1 MNKIVFATGNPNKIK
16 EVKELLNN
24 EFEIIGL
31 KDIGC
36 HEDIPETQPT
46 IEGNALQK
54 ARYVVENYKVNCFAE
69 DTGLEIESLNMEPGV
84 FSARYAGPQR
94 SSEDNMNLVLEKL
107 KTKDNRNAR
116 FKTVVAL
123 IIDGEEFTFEGIVNG
138 KIAFEKTGKDGFGYD
153 PIFLPEDKKISF
165 AEMSSAEKNK
175 ISHRGRAVRK
185 LIEWLSEKYNSLTIN
200 RTN

>member
-1 MNKIVFATGNPNKIK
+1 MKKIVFATGNPNKIK
-16 EVKELLNN
+16 EVKELLGNQ
-24 EFEIIGL
+24 FEIIGL

-54 ARYVVENYKVNCFAE
+54 ARYVVENYGVNCFAE

-94 SSEDNMNLVLEKL
+94 NSVDNMKLVLEKL
-107 KTKDNRNAR
+107 KNHDNRNAR

-123 IIDGEEFTFEGIVNG
+123 IIDGEEFTFEGIVTG
-138 KIAFEKTGKDGFGYD
+138 EISHEKTGDGGFGYD
-153 PIFLPEDKKISF
+153 PIFLPEDQKISF
-165 AEMSSAEKNK
+165 AEMGSTEKNK

-185 LIEWLSEKYNSLTIN
+185 LIEWL
-200 RTN
+200 TNKHN

>member
-1 MNKIVFATGNPNKIK
+1 MKKIIFATGNPNKIK

-24 EFEIIGL
+24 KFEIIGL
-31 KDIGC
+31 QDIGC
-36 HEDIPETQPT
+36 QEDIPETQPT

-54 ARYVVENYKVNCFAE
+54 ARYVVDNYDVNCFAE
-69 DTGLEIESLNMEPGV
+69 DTGLEIESLNMAPGV
-84 FSARYAGPQR
+84 YSARYAGEQR

-107 KTKDNRNAR
+107 KNQDNRKAR

-153 PIFLPEDKKISF
+153 PIFLPEDQKISF
-165 AEMSSAEKNK
+165 AEMGSAEKNE

-185 LIEWLSEKYNSLTIN
+185 LIAWLED
-200 RTN
+200 

>member
-1 MNKIVFATGNPNKIK
+1 MKKIVFATGNPNKIK
-16 EVKELLNN
+16 EVKELLGNQ
-24 EFEIIGL
+24 FEIIGL

-54 ARYVVENYKVNCFAE
+54 ARYVVENYGVNCFAE

-94 SSEDNMNLVLEKL
+94 NSVDNMKLVLEKL
-107 KTKDNRNAR
+107 KNHDNRNAR

-138 KIAFEKTGKDGFGYD
+138 EISHEKTGDGGFGYD
-153 PIFLPEDKKISF
+153 PIFLPEDQKISF
-165 AEMSSAEKNK
+165 AEMGSTEKNK

-185 LIEWLSEKYNSLTIN
+185 LIEWL
-200 RTN
+200 TNKHN

>member
-1 MNKIVFATGNPNKIK
+1 MKKIVFATSNPNKIK

-24 EFEIIGL
+24 QFEIIGL
-31 KDIGC
+31 QDIGC

-54 ARYVVENYKVNCFAE
+54 ARYVLDNYGVNCFAE

-84 FSARYAGPQR
+84 YSARYAGKQR

-107 KTKDNRNAR
+107 KTQDNRKAR

-138 KIAFEKTGKDGFGYD
+138 TIALEKTGEDGFGYD
-153 PIFLPEDKKISF
+153 PIFQPMGYDKTF
-165 AEMSSAEKNK
+165 AELSSDVKNS
-175 ISHRGRAVRK
+175 ISHRGIAMKK
-185 LIEWLSEKYNSLTIN
+185 LIDFLKTL
-200 RTN
+200 

>member
-1 MNKIVFATGNPNKIK
+1 MKKIIFVTGNPNKIK

-24 EFEIIGL
+24 KFEIIGL
-31 KDIGC
+31 QDIGC
-36 HEDIPETQPT
+36 QEDIPETQPT

-54 ARYVVENYKVNCFAE
+54 ARYVVDNYDVNCFAE
-69 DTGLEIESLNMEPGV
+69 DTGLEIESLNMAPGV
-84 FSARYAGPQR
+84 YSARYAGEQR

-107 KTKDNRNAR
+107 KNQDNRKAR

-153 PIFLPEDKKISF
+153 PIFLPEDQKISF
-165 AEMSSAEKNK
+165 AEMGSAEKNE

-185 LIEWLSEKYNSLTIN
+185 LIAWLED
-200 RTN
+200 

>member
-1 MNKIVFATGNPNKIK
+1 MKKLVFATGNPNKIK
-16 EVKELLNN
+16 EEKELLNN
-24 EFEIIGL
+24 QFEIIGL

-36 HEDIPETQPT
+36 NEDIPETQPT

-54 ARYVVENYKVNCFAE
+54 ARYVVENYGVNCFAE

-84 FSARYAGPQR
+84 FSARYAGEQR

-107 KTKDNRNAR
+107 KTQDNRNAR

-138 KIAFEKTGKDGFGYD
+138 KIALEKTGKDGFGYD
-153 PIFLPEDKKISF
+153 PIFLPEDQKISF
-165 AEMSSAEKNK
+165 AEMESAEKNK

-185 LIEWLSEKYNSLTIN
+185 LIEWLSARI
-200 RTN
+200 

>member
-1 MNKIVFATGNPNKIK
+1 MKKIVFATSNPNKIK

-24 EFEIIGL
+24 QFEIIGL
-31 KDIGC
+31 QDIGC

-54 ARYVVENYKVNCFAE
+54 ARYVLDNYDVNCFAE

-84 FSARYAGPQR
+84 YSARYAGKQR

-107 KTKDNRNAR
+107 KTQDNRKAR

-138 KIAFEKTGKDGFGYD
+138 KIALEKTGKDGFGYD
-153 PIFLPEDKKISF
+153 PIFLPEDQKISF
-165 AEMSSAEKNK
+165 AEMGSAEKNK
-175 ISHRGRAVRK
+175 ISHRGRAIRK
-185 LIEWLSEKYNSLTIN
+185 LIEWLKNKYNF
-200 RTN
+200 

>member
-1 MNKIVFATGNPNKIK
+1 MKKIIFATGNPNKIK

-24 EFEIIGL
+24 KFEIIGL
-31 KDIGC
+31 QDIGC
-36 HEDIPETQPT
+36 QEDIPETQPT

-54 ARYVVENYKVNCFAE
+54 ARYVVDNYDVNCFAE
-69 DTGLEIESLNMEPGV
+69 DTGLEIESLNMAPGV
-84 FSARYAGPQR
+84 YSARYAGEQR

-107 KTKDNRNAR
+107 KNQDNRKAR

-138 KIAFEKTGKDGFGYD
+138 KIAFEKTGEDGFGYD
-153 PIFLPEDKKISF
+153 PIFLPEDQKISF
-165 AEMSSAEKNK
+165 AEMGSAEKNE

-185 LIEWLSEKYNSLTIN
+185 LIAWLED
-200 RTN
+200 

>member
-1 MNKIVFATGNPNKIK
+1 MKKIVFATSNPNKIK

-24 EFEIIGL
+24 QFEIIGL
-31 KDIGC
+31 QDIGC

-54 ARYVVENYKVNCFAE
+54 ARYVLDNYGVNCFAE

-84 FSARYAGPQR
+84 YSARYAGKQR

-107 KTKDNRNAR
+107 KTQDNRKAR

-138 KIAFEKTGKDGFGYD
+138 TIALEKTGEDGFGYD
-153 PIFLPEDKKISF
+153 PIFLPEDQKISF
-165 AEMSSAEKNK
+165 AEMGSAEKNK
-175 ISHRGRAVRK
+175 ISHRGRAIRK
-185 LIEWLSEKYNSLTIN
+185 LIEWLKNKYNF
-200 RTN
+200 

>member
-1 MNKIVFATGNPNKIK
+1 MKKIVFATGNPNKIK

-24 EFEIIGL
+24 QFEIIGL

-54 ARYVVENYKVNCFAE
+54 ARYVVDNYGVNCFAE

-84 FSARYAGPQR
+84 YSARYAGEQR
-94 SSEDNMNLVLEKL
+94 SSEDNMKLVLEKL
-107 KTKDNRNAR
+107 KDQDNRNAR

-138 KIAFEKTGKDGFGYD
+138 QISFEKTGKDGFGYD
-153 PIFLPEDKKISF
+153 PIFLPEDQKISF
-165 AEMSSAEKNK
+165 AEMGSVEKNK

-185 LIEWLSEKYNSLTIN
+185 LIEWLSKKHN
-200 RTN
+200 

>member
-1 MNKIVFATGNPNKIK
+1 MKKIVFATGNPYKIK

-24 EFEIIGL
+24 KFEIIGL
-31 KDIGC
+31 QDIGC
-36 HEDIPETQPT
+36 QEDIPETQPT

-54 ARYVVENYKVNCFAE
+54 ARYVVDNYGVNCFAE

-84 FSARYAGPQR
+84 YSARYAGEQR

-107 KTKDNRNAR
+107 KSQDNRKAR

-138 KIAFEKTGKDGFGYD
+138 EIAFEKTGKDGFGYD
-153 PIFLPEDKKISF
+153 PIFLPEDQKISF
-165 AEMSSAEKNK
+165 AEMGSAEKNK

-185 LIEWLSEKYNSLTIN
+185 LIEWLED
-200 RTN
+200 

>member
-1 MNKIVFATGNPNKIK
+1 MKKIIFATGNPNKIK

-24 EFEIIGL
+24 KFEIIGL
-31 KDIGC
+31 QDIGC
-36 HEDIPETQPT
+36 QEDIPETQPT

-54 ARYVVENYKVNCFAE
+54 ARYVVDNYDVNCFAE
-69 DTGLEIESLNMEPGV
+69 DTGLEIESLNMAPGV
-84 FSARYAGPQR
+84 YSARYAGEQR

-107 KTKDNRNAR
+107 KNQDNRKAR

-123 IIDGEEFTFEGIVNG
+123 IIDGEEFTLEGIVNG

-153 PIFLPEDKKISF
+153 PIFLPEDQKISF
-165 AEMSSAEKNK
+165 AEMGSAEKNE

-185 LIEWLSEKYNSLTIN
+185 LIAWLED
-200 RTN
+200 